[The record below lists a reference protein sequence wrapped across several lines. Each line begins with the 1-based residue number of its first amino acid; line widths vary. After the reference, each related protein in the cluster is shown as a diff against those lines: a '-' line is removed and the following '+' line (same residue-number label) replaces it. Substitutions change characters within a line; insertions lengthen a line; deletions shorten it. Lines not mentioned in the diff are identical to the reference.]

1 LNTWQILVVGTLG
14 ITGINHSAVVP
25 AAAAEIDAA
34 VGVDL
39 VAQAGPPQEVQRFW
53 NRELWGRVHDLES
66 DASSDRSKVNQ
77 LMQVLEASET
87 RAASVEQKYQMLLK
101 DHLQAL
107 STMRRER
114 DTLVDARLKSVEEEQ
129 RTSASKRSEHQDAY
143 ESLSSDYDSLSSD
156 YDSLSSD
163 YDSLSS
169 DYDSL
174 SSDYDSLTR
183 GITKVQEQVSA
194 SDRAHGESEELIER
208 NRADLRGL
216 EKKVDSSKGDILD
229 TATDLDGSVRY
240 NGLRTAV
247 GGVAV
252 VLLGLT
258 LVLAMRKMASSRREL
273 EERLTEDRESARKD
287 YLALDLTLTG
297 LLEQQLQPSPASGVD
312 TVGGVEPDHELPL
325 AVLAEVHRMKKRLT
339 IMPESTKGIKPLSK
353 ALERL
358 EGNLETRG
366 YGMGELLGSK
376 YVEGMTM
383 HTTFAVDSSLAPGEQ
398 IISKVVKPQI
408 TYHDAVIQVAD
419 VEVSRGD

>member
-1 LNTWQILVVGTLG
+1 MNTWQILVVGTLG
-14 ITGINHSAVVP
+14 ITGINQSAVVP
-25 AAAAEIDAA
+25 AAAEEIDAA

-77 LMQVLEASET
+77 LMQVLEASEI
-87 RAASVEQKYQMLLK
+87 RAASVEQQYQMLLK

-107 STMRRER
+107 SIMRRER

-143 ESLSSDYDSLSSD
+143 
-156 YDSLSSD
+156 
-163 YDSLSS
+163 
-169 DYDSL
+169 DSL

-194 SDRAHGESEELIER
+194 SDRAYGESEELIER

-216 EKKVDSSKGDILD
+216 EKKVDSSKDDILD
-229 TATDLDGSVRY
+229 AATVLDGSVRY

-252 VLLGLT
+252 VLLALT
-258 LVLAMRKMASSRREL
+258 LALAMRKMAASRREL
-273 EERLTEDRESARKD
+273 EERLAEDRESARKD

-297 LLEQQLQPSPASGVD
+297 LLEQQLQPAPASGVD
-312 TVGGVEPDHELPL
+312 TAGGVEPDHELPL

-366 YGMGELLGSK
+366 YGMVELLGSK